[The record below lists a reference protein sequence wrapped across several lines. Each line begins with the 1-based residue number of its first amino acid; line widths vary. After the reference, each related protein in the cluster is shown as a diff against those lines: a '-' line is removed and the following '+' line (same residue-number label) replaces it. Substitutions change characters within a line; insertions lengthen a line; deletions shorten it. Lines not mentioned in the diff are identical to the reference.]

1 MKKEAKPTIV
11 QPSEIILKDK
21 VKKRQ
26 ELRKEFLLKQ
36 KEKYKNQETNLKSKD
51 RKKQIISDLK
61 EVYSDAS

>member
-1 MKKEAKPTIV
+1 MQKEVKTKVI
-11 QPSEIILKDK
+11 QPSEIILKDQ